1 MLCKFV
7 IIDLCIWYMYFIY
20 KGFYF
25 LIDFVV
31 EDVKVVCYFFIY
43 LENVKDKSD
52 FYNNDEFLVVIFN
65 FL

>member
-1 MLCKFV
+1 M
-7 IIDLCIWYMYFIY
+7 YMYFIY

-52 FYNNDEFLVVIFN
+52 FYNNDEFLVIIFN

>member
-1 MLCKFV
+1 MYK
-7 IIDLCIWYMYFIY
+7 YFIY